1 MKIKELQS
9 GQGKVNIEADII
21 EMGNIREF
29 EKFGRQRRVCNFVI
43 KDDSGKINLTL
54 WNEQIDEFMV
64 NDRIK
69 ISNGYVKE
77 WLGELQLSVGKYG
90 QIKKIQ

>member
-1 MKIKELQS
+1 MKIKELEA

-21 EMGNIREF
+21 EMDNVREF
-29 EKFGRQRRVCNFVI
+29 EKFGRTGRVCNFLI

-64 NDRIK
+64 NDKIRIT
-69 ISNGYVKE
+69 NGYVKE
-77 WLGELQLSVGKYG
+77 WQGELQLSVGKYG
-90 QIKKIQ
+90 EIEKIK